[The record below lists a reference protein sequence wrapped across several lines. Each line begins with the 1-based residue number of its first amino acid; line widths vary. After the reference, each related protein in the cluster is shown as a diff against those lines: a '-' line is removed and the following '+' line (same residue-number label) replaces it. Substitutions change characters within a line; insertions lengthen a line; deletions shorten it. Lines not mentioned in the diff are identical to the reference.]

1 MPKFAPMVRKKIVG
15 YVAFTFLAY
24 FIIGLALP
32 ILPVFV
38 THDLGYSTM
47 IAGIVISTQYIMT
60 FLCRGYAG
68 SIVDKKGPK
77 LAIMRGMIGFTIS
90 GAILVMVHLL
100 GGYPAISLA
109 ILACTRLITG
119 FGEGLVGSSPINWAI
134 LATGEENTARAISFN
149 GIASYG
155 ALAAG
160 APCGV
165 IIQRHFGLGTVGI
178 LIVAVGLLGIA
189 YARYKPALK
198 AGAGKQRQ
206 PFVKVLRQVAPYGTC
221 MALGGLGFGGISTF
235 ITLYYASLH
244 WQGAVL
250 CLCLFSMLFITGRL
264 TFPNAINRFGGL
276 RTSIV
281 CLSVET
287 LGLFV
292 LWQATVPFA
301 AAAGAGLAGLGFSLV
316 YPALGVEAV
325 RLVPSSNKGTALAAY
340 GLFIDLSLGVT
351 GPLLGAFA
359 GHFGMR
365 HIYAFA
371 MLMVLSGL
379 ALAIGR
385 YRRPEWSL

>member
-1 MPKFAPMVRKKIVG
+1 MKRKIIGFVT
-15 YVAFTFLAY
+15 FTFLAY
-24 FIIGLALP
+24 FIIGLTLP

-38 THDLGYSTM
+38 TRDLGYNTM
-47 IAGIVISTQYIMT
+47 IAGIVISTQYVMT

-77 LAIMRGMIGFTIS
+77 PAVVQGMIGFTVS
-90 GAILVMVHLL
+90 GAMLVAVHLL
-100 GGYPAISLA
+100 SGYPAVSLTV
-109 ILACTRLITG
+109 LACTRLITG

-134 LATGEENTARAISFN
+134 LATGEEHTARSISFN

-165 IIQRHFGLGTVGI
+165 IIQRHFGLGAVGI
-178 LIVAVGLLGIA
+178 LIVAIGLLGII
-189 YARYKPALK
+189 YSRYKPSLK
-198 AGAGKQRQ
+198 ASGGKQRQ
-206 PFVKVLRQVAPYGTC
+206 PFVKVLKQVAPYGIC

-264 TFPNAINRFGGL
+264 AFPNAINRYGGL

-287 LGLFV
+287 LGLLV

-301 AAAGAGLAGLGFSLV
+301 AAAGAGLAGFGFSLV
-316 YPALGVEAV
+316 FPALGVEAV
-325 RLVPSSNKGTALAAY
+325 KLVPPSNKGTALAAY

-351 GPLLGAFA
+351 GPLLAAFA

-371 MLMVLSGL
+371 MLMVFAGL
-379 ALAIGR
+379 VLAIGR
-385 YRRPEWSL
+385 HKRPAWSL

>member
-1 MPKFAPMVRKKIVG
+1 MVRKKIVG